1 MSDKDE
7 TNKTDSATQKKKV
20 PTWVWIVAGVLVFG
34 LILQSCGEDTPD
46 VEQEESTSESET
58 VVEEE
63 IKPEE
68 PEEPVVPSSFE
79 TLEEL
84 TAAVENELGEETNMG
99 LPRELVVDFDEE
111 DGWLNVRFVLNENL
125 TTGLTRS
132 GAWRDIRNIFELAR
146 KADFVKEL
154 TVQTSFPLINN
165 LGEELGPQP
174 VVTAYFDAE
183 VFPRMNLEN
192 LPGDR
197 FENAATFVAIHPAFQ

>member
-1 MSDKDE
+1 
-7 TNKTDSATQKKKV
+7 
-20 PTWVWIVAGVLVFG
+20 
-34 LILQSCGEDTPD
+34 
-46 VEQEESTSESET
+46 
-58 VVEEE
+58 VEEE
-63 IKPEE
+63 IEPEEPEE

-84 TAAVENELGEETNMG
+84 TAAVETELGEETNMG

-111 DGWLNVRFVLNENL
+111 DGWLNVRFVLDENL

-132 GAWRDIRNIFELAR
+132 GAWLDIRNIFELAR
-146 KADFVKEL
+146 KAEFVKEL
-154 TVQTSFPLINN
+154 TVQTSFPLVNI

-183 VFPRMNLEN
+183 VFPRINLEN

-197 FENAATFVAIHPAFQ
+197 FENAATSVAIHPAFQ